1 MKSHEVLIIG
11 GGLAGLM
18 AALNASG
25 STDVAVLS
33 KVYPTRS
40 HSGAAQG
47 GFNAV
52 LHEDDSIEAHI
63 FDTVKGSDYLGD
75 QDAIEV
81 LCSDGP
87 QVIFELEKMGVLWT
101 RAPDGAIAQ
110 RSLGG
115 AGFPRACF
123 AADFSGHVVLHT
135 LYEQLLKRGV
145 KVYSEWHLLELVVDE
160 GRVSGAVV
168 YDFAN
173 ARVGN
178 HPDKAGRAGNRR
190 LRPGIR
196 QDHERSRQH
205 RRRHGNRL

>member
-1 MKSHEVLIIG
+1 MKSHEVLIVG

-18 AALNASG
+18 AALNASAG
-25 STDVAVLS
+25 TDVAVLS

-52 LHEDDSIEAHI
+52 LHEDDSIEAHV

-115 AGFPRACF
+115 AGFPACVF
-123 AADFSGHVVLHT
+123 
-135 LYEQLLKRGV
+135 
-145 KVYSEWHLLELVVDE
+145 
-160 GRVSGAVV
+160 
-168 YDFAN
+168 
-173 ARVGN
+173 
-178 HPDKAGRAGNRR
+178 
-190 LRPGIR
+190 
-196 QDHERSRQH
+196 RS
-205 RRRHGNRL
+205 